1 MKRFILITICCIV
14 CFCMT
19 SCRNSA
25 IKTNKTTNTITD
37 AEVVEKEESNKESEL
52 SDSITKNEK
61 STVIKEITN
70 RNKECRQIIYDCI
83 Y

>member
-1 MKRFILITICCIV
+1 
-14 CFCMT
+14 MT